1 MWTGV
6 HVHMILIKLQM
17 MWKLLTA
24 SMIRLDWRMCNW
36 IVLNQQAAFTSPVS
50 LWVSVTALLSA
61 PAFNSP
67 QSTVQM
73 HFLKIEYLFF
83 FILFCSLN
91 SLACT
96 KTKGFLQTESQKK
109 KHSVKYLLRV
119 KLMWFGGDS
128 CDMSAGV
135 ATEACT
141 ASSATRSR
149 TIATW
154 RRPDILPC
162 QHRATHPWTNDKNPG
177 TQPSPF
183 SPHLLEA
190 ALVTLETDGSAPRTP
205 LYRLVIPHRWM
216 KWVEKWNFDVNEC
229 VWGCFCTLERVPC
242 TDLRRVP
249 DSESTSA
256 LGCHIWPSSART
268 RCCSFCRQSHKPSR
282 STGGKWWRW
291 HQPKRMFVTTSHVK
305 IVKILGHSEF
315 GVFILITVKAKQ

>member
-36 IVLNQQAAFTSPVS
+36 IVLSQQAAFTSPVA
-50 LWVSVTALLSA
+50 VGQRDCTSVCSCFQQPTV
-61 PAFNSP
+61 NSP
-67 QSTVQM
+67 NALFKNWISVL
-73 HFLKIEYLFF
+73 FYSILFF
-83 FILFCSLN
+83 KFFSLY
-91 SLACT
+91 
-96 KTKGFLQTESQKK
+96 KDKGVPPSRVTRK

-141 ASSATRSR
+141 ASSVTRSR

-256 LGCHIWPSSART
+256 LVCHIWPSSAHT

-305 IVKILGHSEF
+305 IVNILGHSEF
-315 GVFILITVKAKQ
+315 WVFILITVKAKQ